1 MIGQMLIGLA
11 MMSACYD
18 DGKATA
24 PVENRAADLSDY
36 QEAKKNAGHDPKA
49 HVRLALW
56 CESHGLGAER
66 MKHLAMAVLYDPS
79 NDRGAGG

>member
-1 MIGQMLIGLA
+1 MLSLLVVCFGLI
-11 MMSACYD
+11 SVD
-18 DGKATA
+18 DGALAVPKDSAD
-24 PVENRAADLSDY
+24 RAAY
-36 QEAKKNAGHDPKA
+36 EAAQAKAGRDAKA

-79 NDRGAGG
+79 NALAGA